1 MLKVDAEW
9 IKHAESQH
17 PGITEDIRSF
27 EQKQLPA
34 CTHCAS
40 ADTADVQCGI
50 IGRTIYIAGAT
61 TKFKLIPNGPKP
73 GQYFCNACRKYFGEE
88 TAQSITSPEKSL
100 DESDLL
106 EMLKKHGGFT
116 VRVEKKGN

>member
-9 IKHAESQH
+9 IKNAESRY
-17 PGITEDIRSF
+17 PGITGNIRWF
-27 EQKQLPA
+27 EQQQLPA
-34 CTHCAS
+34 CPHCAS
-40 ADTADVQCGI
+40 TDTADVQCGI
-50 IGRTIYIAGAT
+50 IGRTISIGCAT

-73 GQYFCNACRKYFGEE
+73 GQYFCNACEKFFGKV
-88 TAQSITSPEKSL
+88 TAESITDRKKNL

-116 VRVEKKGN
+116 VRVEEDEK